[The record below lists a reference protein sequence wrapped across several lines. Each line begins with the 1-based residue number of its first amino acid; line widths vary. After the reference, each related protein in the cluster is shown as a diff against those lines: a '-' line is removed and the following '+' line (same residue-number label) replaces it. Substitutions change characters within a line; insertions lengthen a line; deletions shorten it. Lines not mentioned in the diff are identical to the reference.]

1 MYLKSIEIHGFK
13 SFANKILFEFHNG
26 ITGIVGPN
34 GSGKSNVA
42 DAVRWVLGEQ
52 RIKQLR
58 GASMQDVIFS
68 GTELRKPLGYAYVAI
83 TLDNSDHQLSIDYDE
98 VTVARR
104 LYRSGE
110 SEYLINGTPCRLK
123 DVNELFYDTG
133 IGKEGYSI
141 IGQGQIDK
149 VLSGRPEERR
159 ELFDEAAG
167 IVKFKRR
174 KEASVKKLE
183 AEQQNLLRVTDILSE
198 LEKQVEPLEKQ
209 AEKARVYLKYKEEL
223 KALDVNVFLMESEK
237 TRAQLKDTDEKYGI
251 AAGDLKETS
260 QKYEGIKDEYDRI
273 AAKIEELEKS
283 MEEDRAKLTD
293 TSVMRGKL
301 EGEIAVLQ
309 EKIRSI
315 HSNEAH
321 LQNRRETLTGE
332 ITARNLDR
340 EKLLSER
347 AGIDARL
354 FELSSKRDRAA
365 ADLKGVQEHIAELN
379 ASIEAGKNAIIS
391 NLNERAQIKTRIGRQ
406 DTMLEQAQIRR
417 AELNSRLLRAKSD
430 EVQQEE
436 NLKELQDIFSAV
448 SSEIDGLNNAQA
460 LKEEEISDIREKMAQ
475 KDKELR
481 DRQVLYHQDKSKLEA
496 VSNLT
501 ERYEGYGGSIRRVME
516 QKEKNPG
523 IIGVVADIVKVEKKY
538 ETAIETALGG
548 SIQNIVTDNE
558 ETAKRMIGFLKQT
571 KAGRATF
578 LPLNSIKNAQEFRQK
593 DALKEPGVLGL
604 AHTLVHTD
612 EAYSDVARSLLG
624 RIVVVDQV
632 DNATRLARKYGYS
645 LRIVTLEG
653 ESLSPGGSIS
663 GGAFKNSSSLLGRRR
678 EMDELE
684 QKVKKHLEAIDLL
697 LNEIEEIKKSRNAMR
712 MELEEIK
719 RTLQEAFIRQNTA
732 RLNVQAAQEKRSQ
745 TEAGYTGLKKEEGE
759 IEEQVHQLKQ
769 EKVDTQKELTA
780 SEIFEKETEDKIE
793 ELTSLLNEKRREESA
808 QTAALNEKELEV
820 EKIRQQSGFYQTN
833 EERLTGEIERYE
845 KELEEVVQSLTDGVE
860 EAARK
865 EDNIKELQRTIEA
878 SRMAQSDAQEKLSS
892 DVKRREE
899 LAGKQKNFFAEREE
913 LSARMNALDKEVY
926 RLNAQKEKLEESMEN
941 QIDYMWNEYEITL
954 RDAVLLRN
962 ETMTDLAVMKKQ
974 TAEVKDAI
982 RGLGDVNVNAIED
995 YKSLME
1001 RYTFLKTQHDDL
1013 VEAEKTLERIIVEL
1027 DEAMRRQFKE
1037 KFSEIG
1043 REFDKVFKEL
1053 FGGGKGTLEL
1063 MEDEDILEA
1072 GIRIIAQPPGKKLQN
1087 MMQLSGG
1094 EKALTAIS
1102 LLFAIQNLKPSPFC
1116 LLDEIEAALDDSN
1129 VGRYAKYLH
1138 KLTAHTQFIVITHRR
1153 RTMEAAD
1160 RLYGITMQE
1169 KGVSTLVSVNLI
1181 DKDLTD

>member
-1 MYLKSIEIHGFK
+1 MYLKSIEVHGFK
-13 SFANKILFEFHNG
+13 SFANKILFQFHNG

-58 GASMQDVIFS
+58 GATMQDVIFS

-83 TLDNSDHQLSIDYDE
+83 TLDNSDHQLAIDYDE

-149 VLSGRPEERR
+149 ILSGRPEERR

-174 KEASVKKLE
+174 KDASVKKLE
-183 AEQQNLLRVTDILSE
+183 SEQQNLVRVNDILSE
-198 LEKQVEPLEKQ
+198 LEKQVEPLGKQ
-209 AEKARVYLKYKEEL
+209 AEKARVYLKHRETL
-223 KALDVNVFLMESEK
+223 KALDVNVFLLESEK
-237 TRAQLKDTDEKYGI
+237 TRAQLSDTEEKYRIADGDFKDT
-251 AAGDLKETS
+251 TTR
-260 QKYEGIKDEYDRI
+260 YEGIKEEYDRI
-273 AAKIEELEKS
+273 ATQIEALERQ
-283 MEEDRAKLTD
+283 MEQARAQLTD
-293 TSVMRGKL
+293 TSVLRGKL

-315 HSNEAH
+315 RGNEAH
-321 LQNRRETLTGE
+321 LQSRKETLRKE
-332 ITARNLDR
+332 IDARNADK
-340 EKLLSER
+340 EKLLQQRNEIQKRLEKLQEER
-347 AGIDARL
+347 N
-354 FELSSKRDRAA
+354 SAA
-365 ADLKGVQEHIAELN
+365 AELEIIQSRVAALN
-379 ASIEAGKNAIIS
+379 QSIEDAKNAIIDA
-391 NLNERAQIKTRIGRQ
+391 LNDRAAIKTKMGRQ

-417 AELNSRLLRAKSD
+417 AELNSRLLRVKSD

-436 NLKELQDIFSAV
+436 SIKSLEEAFNTVTQEIASRKEAQTVMEAK
-448 SSEIDGLNNAQA
+448 LNELRETIAKMDQA
-460 LKEEEISDIREKMAQ
+460 LRDAQ
-475 KDKELR
+475 V
-481 DRQVLYHQDKSKLEA
+481 QYHQDKTRLEA

-516 QKEKNPG
+516 QKDKNPG
-523 IIGVVADIVKVEKKY
+523 IIGVVADIIKVEKKY

-558 ETAKRMIGFLKQT
+558 ETAKGMISFLKQT
-571 KAGRATF
+571 KSGRATF

-593 DALKEPGVLGL
+593 EALKEPGVLGL

-612 EAYSDVARSLLG
+612 EKYGDVAKSLLG
-624 RIVVVDQV
+624 RIVVVDHV
-632 DNATRLARKYGYS
+632 DHATQLARKFKYS

-663 GGAFKNSSSLLGRRR
+663 GGAFKNSSNLLGRRR
-678 EMDELE
+678 EIEELECKVKAHAKAVDELLVSIE
-684 QKVKKHLEAIDLL
+684 DLKKDRNECRTELE
-697 LNEIEEIKKSRNAMR
+697 KSRAA
-712 MELEEIK
+712 
-719 RTLQEAFIRQNTA
+719 LQNAFIRQNTA
-732 RLNVQAAQEKRSQ
+732 RLNIEAAQEKKDQ
-745 TEAGYTGLKKEEGE
+745 TKAGVEDLKKEEIE
-759 IEEQVHQLKQ
+759 IETQVLQIRKEKEETKQ
-769 EKVDTQKELTA
+769 ELER
-780 SEIFEKETEDKIE
+780 SETLEGEKNEQIE
-793 ELTSLLNEKRREESA
+793 GFTKDLEEARRQEAA
-808 QTAALNEKELEV
+808 QTAVLNEKELDV
-820 EKIRQQSGFYQTN
+820 EKIRQQFGFYQAN
-833 EERLTGEIERYE
+833 EDRIAGEIARYE
-845 KELEEVVQSLTDGVE
+845 GELEEVKKSLTDGVADAAGKE
-860 EAARK
+860 ES
-865 EDNIKELQRTIEA
+865 IKRLQETIE
-878 SRMAQSDAQEKLSS
+878 SSKTTQSDTQDKLNADS
-892 DVKRREE
+892 KKREE
-899 LAGKQKNFFAEREE
+899 LTERQKGFFTEREE
-913 LSARMNALDKEVY
+913 LSARMSALDKEVY

-941 QIDYMWNEYEITL
+941 QVNYMWNEYELTL
-954 RDAVLLRN
+954 RDAAQLRD
-962 ETMTDLAVMKKQ
+962 ETMNDLAEMKKQ
-974 TAEVKDAI
+974 TQTIKEAI
-982 RGLGDVNVNAIED
+982 RRLGDVNVNAIED
-995 YKSLME
+995 YKNLME
-1001 RYTFLKTQHDDL
+1001 RYTFLKAQHDDL

-1037 KFSEIG
+1037 KFAEISK
-1043 REFDKVFKEL
+1043 EFDKVFKEL

-1094 EKALTAIS
+1094 EKALTAIA

-1129 VGRYAKYLH
+1129 VGRFAHYLH

-1153 RTMEAAD
+1153 GTMEAAD

-1181 DKDLTD
+1181 DKDLT

>member
-251 AAGDLKETS
+251 AVGDLKETS
-260 QKYEGIKDEYDRI
+260 QKYEGIKEEYDRI

-663 GGAFKNSSSLLGRRR
+663 GGAFKNSSNLLGRRR

-697 LNEIEEIKKSRNAMR
+697 LNEIEETKKSRNAMR

-913 LSARMNALDKEVY
+913 LSARMSALDKEVY

-1094 EKALTAIS
+1094 EKALTAIA

-1129 VGRYAKYLH
+1129 VGRFAGYLQ
-1138 KLTAHTQFIVITHRR
+1138 KLTKNTQFIIITHRR
-1153 RTMEAAD
+1153 GTMNAAD

-1169 KGVSTLVSVNLI
+1169 KGVSTLVSV
-1181 DKDLTD
+1181 DLVENQLTQ